1 MSTAHRQ
8 SPKSASTRTVIVCS
22 HILSCPGQGWAVG
35 DPCTENCVLNM
46 LELVSLEE
54 GRRRNP
60 FEWLSLVV
68 KTVQGHV
75 ESLENTGK
83 V

>member
-1 MSTAHRQ
+1 M
-8 SPKSASTRTVIVCS
+8 
-22 HILSCPGQGWAVG
+22 G
-35 DPCTENCVLNM
+35 DPCTENCVLKM

-68 KTVQGHV
+68 KTVQRPCGKSGKYR
-75 ESLENTGK
+75 ESMKKKKADIFVPHKAQYSTAMLLTLK
-83 V
+83 MVS